1 MMCEEPEN
9 NEILNDQS
17 TIPIR
22 SNSDECQ
29 VPTQNKLN
37 TRNGENDIFFIQG
50 GDKVQVIRDF
60 EVFDR
65 WGSLMFRNSE
75 FLPNDSAEG
84 WDGIFKGE
92 EASLGVYVYKF
103 EVEFIWADFV
113 QELWISIQCRP
124 GKRIKKREKRTRER
138 ENNKTT

>member
-1 MMCEEPEN
+1 M
-9 NEILNDQS
+9 
-17 TIPIR
+17 
-22 SNSDECQ
+22 
-29 VPTQNKLN
+29 
-37 TRNGENDIFFIQG
+37 
-50 GDKVQVIRDF
+50 QVIRDF

-103 EVEFIWADFV
+103 EVEFIDGRV
-113 QELWISIQCRP
+113 KQYHGSVSLVR
-124 GKRIKKREKRTRER
+124 
-138 ENNKTT
+138 